1 MCLKN
6 YNRTCFKQWT
16 GHDMVHLKHWLHR
29 ILFNVQV
36 LLCLLT
42 FIAFELQINSHFPHK
57 LHWLIL
63 FPMRHRDLYL
73 TFKSSEK
80 INLPISS
87 PIDDDPPRCLKFKIS
102 LIFNYISFRIQ
113 SYKYFGTPKF
123 FFVNQNPVENKKIQ
137 ALKNS

>member
-6 YNRTCFKQWT
+6 YNRTCFKQRT
-16 GHDMVHLKHWLHR
+16 GHDMMHLKHWLHR

-36 LLCLLT
+36 LSCLLT

-63 FPMRHRDLYL
+63 FPMRHLDLYL
-73 TFKSSEK
+73 PFKSSEK

-87 PIDDDPPRCLKFKIS
+87 HIGDDPPRCLKFKIS

-123 FFVNQNPVENKKIQ
+123 FSLIRVLLKTKKFR
-137 ALKNS
+137 S